1 MASLATHH
9 SPHGA
14 GDFLGLR
21 RSRTGVLEIV
31 YDDGVAKRLV
41 WRVAGGTDPLPL
53 GEALKAALDAN
64 RVLPALYSE
73 LKKRSIAIE
82 VVARP

>member
-1 MASLATHH
+1 LPPRLSRPVIATR
-9 SPHGA
+9 PIDGPT
-14 GDFLGLR
+14 R